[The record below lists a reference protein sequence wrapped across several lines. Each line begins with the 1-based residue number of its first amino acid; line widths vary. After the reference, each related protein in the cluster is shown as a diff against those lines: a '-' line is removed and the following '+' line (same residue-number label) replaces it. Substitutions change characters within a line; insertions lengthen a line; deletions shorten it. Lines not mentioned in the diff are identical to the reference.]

1 MVFHG
6 LFYPHFS
13 WNVNGCWL
21 LPKKNGYFPGLLIH
35 SIQRIQ
41 SRPWPTVWA
50 APGHPWYTSDLA
62 RVKKRGQPAENS
74 SLEARIHNCGRLE
87 QPLLWKNIM
96 AHMSNVDSQASDSMQ
111 NWKNPPEQSHLSKEL
126 KAYPNMSNPN
136 GSAGMIKVYDDVNLG
151 FINHQVV

>member
-1 MVFHG
+1 MACSTLIFHG
-6 LFYPHFS
+6 MSMAVDYSLKKTGISQVYWSIASRESRAGHGQPF
-13 WNVNGCWL
+13 GL
-21 LPKKNGYFPGLLIH
+21 LPATPGIPAIWLG
-35 SIQRIQ
+35 
-41 SRPWPTVWA
+41 W
-50 APGHPWYTSDLA
+50 
-62 RVKKRGQPAENS
+62 KKRGQPAENS